1 MGRKERAKLIRNS
14 LNLRILNPELLRDE
28 EGVQLALEQLEDIL
42 SLTRTH
48 AEAVITQS
56 LGRRNALPYLIS
68 GKLD

>member
-48 AEAVITQS
+48 AEAVLTQS

>member
-48 AEAVITQS
+48 AEAVLTQS

-68 GKLD
+68 GKVD